1 MIFRP
6 ALEFMS
12 LLLQIHHFGM
22 VGRNEMEYK
31 KQLRGRKGKGKL
43 FDLVL
48 HAEVH
53 WTIIYSHSSMPQY
66 ILQNYLA
73 CHFYK
78 SINAR
83 LELERV

>member
-1 MIFRP
+1 
-6 ALEFMS
+6 MS

-22 VGRNEMEYK
+22 IGRDEIEYK
-31 KQLRGRKGKGKL
+31 KQLRGRKGKGDL

-48 HAEVH
+48 HAGVH
-53 WTIIYSHSSMPQY
+53 WTIIYSTSSVPQY
-66 ILQNYLA
+66 SLQNCLA
-73 CHFYK
+73 CHFCK

>member
-1 MIFRP
+1 
-6 ALEFMS
+6 MS

-22 VGRNEMEYK
+22 AGRDEMEYK
-31 KQLRGRKGKGKL
+31 KQLRGRKGRGDL

-48 HAEVH
+48 HAGVH
-53 WTIIYSHSSMPQY
+53 WRSIYSNSSVPQY
-66 ILQNYLA
+66 ILQNCLA
-73 CHFYK
+73 CHFCK